1 MDASSAIFG
10 AIFGGGSGSGGGS
23 TTNYNSLNNHPK
35 INNNEL
41 IGNKT
46 AAALG
51 LQDKLT
57 FDEVPT
63 ANSNNSLTSGAVA
76 DALDSKV
83 TVQQGKGLSTND
95 YSDAEKLKLAG
106 VAAGAEA
113 NVIIAIK
120 VNGTTVVPVN
130 REIALNILTETVN
143 NLTNYYTKSQ
153 TYTQAEVNALIGN
166 LTSLNMQIV
175 AELPTTDISTTTIY
189 LVQVGS
195 SSTYSQYIY
204 TNNDWA
210 LLGSTTVDLNNYYTK
225 SQVDA
230 LLAEKQDELTFD
242 TEPTEG
248 SNNPIT
254 SGGVAA
260 ALADITPEIAT
271 LQDPGTVKPDGTTI
285 TLDIDGTIHSVSA
298 DKIYKGTKAAFQQ
311 LAPEVQNSYTIR
323 MFTDDDIEIKIAT
336 VQNVGVVKPDGTS
349 ITIDQDG
356 TIHSTS
362 APSFDQE
369 DFVVNNGLVSLA
381 SASNVPLTNL
391 TTGKSIYI
399 DTSLSGNPSG
409 ITCKKTG
416 KIVELSIDQIV
427 FTDGSSTELKT
438 LDIDTSPA
446 NPYYICDGLPAPA
459 TGQVWI
465 FVSSFYRNFEPLMFE
480 IKSNGKLE
488 LLTDNKLTTTSVTN
502 KATVKQFVPY
512 SGHCVYIAAD

>member
-153 TYTQAEVNALIGN
+153 T
-166 LTSLNMQIV
+166 
-175 AELPTTDISTTTIY
+175 
-189 LVQVGS
+189 
-195 SSTYSQYIY
+195 
-204 TNNDWA
+204 
-210 LLGSTTVDLNNYYTK
+210 
-225 SQVDA
+225 
-230 LLAEKQDELTFD
+230 
-242 TEPTEG
+242 
-248 SNNPIT
+248 
-254 SGGVAA
+254 
-260 ALADITPEIAT
+260 
-271 LQDPGTVKPDGTTI
+271 
-285 TLDIDGTIHSVSA
+285 
-298 DKIYKGTKAAFQQ
+298 
-311 LAPEVQNSYTIR
+311 
-323 MFTDDDIEIKIAT
+323 
-336 VQNVGVVKPDGTS
+336 
-349 ITIDQDG
+349 
-356 TIHSTS
+356 
-362 APSFDQE
+362 
-369 DFVVNNGLVSLA
+369 
-381 SASNVPLTNL
+381 
-391 TTGKSIYI
+391 
-399 DTSLSGNPSG
+399 
-409 ITCKKTG
+409 
-416 KIVELSIDQIV
+416 
-427 FTDGSSTELKT
+427 
-438 LDIDTSPA
+438 
-446 NPYYICDGLPAPA
+446 
-459 TGQVWI
+459 
-465 FVSSFYRNFEPLMFE
+465 
-480 IKSNGKLE
+480 
-488 LLTDNKLTTTSVTN
+488 
-502 KATVKQFVPY
+502 
-512 SGHCVYIAAD
+512 

>member
-1 MDASSAIFG
+1 
-10 AIFGGGSGSGGGS
+10 
-23 TTNYNSLNNHPK
+23 
-35 INNNEL
+35 
-41 IGNKT
+41 
-46 AAALG
+46 
-51 LQDKLT
+51 
-57 FDEVPT
+57 
-63 ANSNNSLTSGAVA
+63 
-76 DALDSKV
+76 
-83 TVQQGKGLSTND
+83 
-95 YSDAEKLKLAG
+95 
-106 VAAGAEA
+106 
-113 NVIIAIK
+113 
-120 VNGTTVVPVN
+120 
-130 REIALNILTETVN
+130 
-143 NLTNYYTKSQ
+143 
-153 TYTQAEVNALIGN
+153 
-166 LTSLNMQIV
+166 MQIV